1 MSTLSITGSGLGSQ
15 LTELMNADTI
25 EPGSDPSYQ
34 ICKTLYLY
42 HPLGGKMVDGP
53 VKLAQSQQRVIS
65 IPNGPEEK
73 VREAF
78 LAEWGRLRCDAH
90 ILGVMTSARTYG
102 IGSVIF
108 GAPNI
113 PTDEPIDLAK
123 LPDLDLYFNVLDPMN
138 TAGSLT
144 LNQDP
149 NSPDF
154 QKVQGVAVAGQPYHR
169 SRACVVMN
177 ENPVYIAFTSSSFGF
192 VGRSV
197 FQRALFPL
205 KSFIQSMLTDDSV
218 TLKAGAIVAKMKPA
232 GSIINNLMQKATD
245 IKRGLLQQA
254 QTGNVISISETES
267 IETLDM
273 TNVNTAMSES
283 RKNILE
289 NIASAADMP
298 AKLLNGE
305 TFAEGFGEGTEDA
318 KAVARYIEN
327 LRGSMTDLYAF
338 FDVIVQYRAWNP
350 QFYAAIQ
357 AEFPEYA
364 HVDFN
369 TAFYQWKNSF
379 TAEWPSFLIEPES
392 EKVKVEDI
400 KFKAI
405 VSILEIMLPQADP
418 ENKARVVQWAAD
430 NLNENKLMFT
440 TPLEIDAQ
448 AMAEY
453 EPPQPP
459 APAPEAPP
467 PYSNGSRTV

>member
-1 MSTLSITGSGLGSQ
+1 MSTLAITGSGLGSQ
-15 LTELMNADTI
+15 LTDLMNADTI

-34 ICKTLYLY
+34 ICKTIYLY

-53 VKLAQSQQRVIS
+53 VKLAQSQQRLIS

-73 VREAF
+73 VRDAF
-78 LAEWGRLRCDAH
+78 ESEWKRLKCDEH
-90 ILGVMTSARTYG
+90 IAAVMTNVRTYG
-102 IGSVIF
+102 IGTIIF
-108 GAPNI
+108 GAPKV
-113 PTDEPIDLAK
+113 PTDKPIELSE
-123 LPDLDLYFNVLDPMN
+123 LPDLDLYFNVLDPLN
-138 TAGSLT
+138 TAGSLV

-149 NSPDF
+149 NSPDY

-177 ENPVYIAFTSSSFGF
+177 ENPIYIAYTSSSFGF

-205 KSFIQSMLTDDSV
+205 KSFIQSMLTDDLV
-218 TLKAGAIVAKMKPA
+218 TLKAGAVVAKMKPA
-232 GSIINNLMQKATD
+232 GSIINNLMQKAAD

-267 IETLDM
+267 IETLDL
-273 TNVNTAMSES
+273 TNVNMAMSES

-327 LRGSMTDLYAF
+327 LRGTMADLYRF

-350 QFYAAIQ
+350 AFYAAIQ
-357 AEFPEYA
+357 VEFPEYA
-364 HVDFN
+364 DVDFN

-392 EKVKVEDI
+392 EKVKVEEI

-405 VSILEIMLPQADP
+405 VSLLEILLPQSDP
-418 ENKARVVQWAAD
+418 DNKARIVQWAAD
-430 NLNENKLMFT
+430 NMNENKLMFT
-440 TPLEIDAQ
+440 SPLEIDAQ
-448 AMAEY
+448 AMADY
-453 EPPQPP
+453 EPPQPMMEP
-459 APAPEAPP
+459 SAPEPKGERP
-467 PYSNGSRTV
+467 L